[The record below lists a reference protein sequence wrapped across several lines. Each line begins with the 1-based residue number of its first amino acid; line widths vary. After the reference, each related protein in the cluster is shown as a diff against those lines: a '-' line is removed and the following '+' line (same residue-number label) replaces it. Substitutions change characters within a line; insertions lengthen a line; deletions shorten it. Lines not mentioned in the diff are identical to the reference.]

1 MDDDQQ
7 FCLRWNNHQST
18 LISVFDT
25 LLENGTLVDCT
36 LAAEGKFLKAHKVVL
51 SACSPYFATLLSQQ
65 YDKHPIFILKDV
77 KFQELRA
84 MMDYMY
90 RGEVNISQDQLAAL
104 LKAAESLQ
112 IKGLSDNRSNSSS
125 SAAAAA
131 AAAGGGV
138 HQQQQQ
144 KLSDASATK
153 SLQPPVPASKAS
165 GLTIENKRPLKSE
178 LLESDVSG
186 SREGSTSPTAR
197 KRKKVRRRS
206 VDTNNL
212 LIDNHDQHSNSSS
225 HSIHTA
231 TGANTSAAVVGGAS
245 GVTANAAASA
255 LSSSS
260 TAAAGVNSSAN
271 VLSVA
276 AVAAAAA
283 LKKTETVQQA
293 AAETLK
299 LQKQQ
304 AAAVA
309 AAAAAAQS
317 SDDDERC
324 GPGSVATGTEH
335 DDGNEL
341 TDNEHDGDGASS
353 VKSGSRHHHLRDGG
367 RRGKTS
373 TSSVGELMIE
383 PKSEYEDVQD
393 ENVEDLTMDDE
404 DLMDELDQPGPSH
417 GGDVSSQG
425 YAQWPME
432 REQNEAFIAAQDAV
446 GGQHRDAQGR
456 RKLVILSK
464 RVAEASSSSGD
475 PGSLMALA
483 GASPLTGGK
492 KIKTITVTTSE
503 PALWVDEN
511 EIPIITTNQ
520 GIRLRQTERQQQSAM
535 IAGNVECDF
544 NGSSS
549 VTATTTAIA
558 TPLTE
563 QSNDVG
569 SGSLITHATPV
580 VLNDCLLE
588 SKNIV
593 VTKKDNNYILFT
605 ADPDAS
611 PEPPVSAGTTVMLP
625 MRSATLVAT
634 GGASTSIGNTTTIAT
649 IIDEMRIEDL
659 LKKEKII
666 KQTELHPD
674 GTTATTYIFDECDIL
689 PIKTGTSTVA
699 KGNVALSSG
708 TASTGMVGKRVT
720 SGNVLTPPTAVS
732 GASPISSSAGSLIT
746 SVSIQKPDNFPNE
759 LVVPSLPKNDGSS
772 RKLTHATI
780 SAPAK
785 TFGHPRIKYS
795 RAKNPYNITGN
806 TAMTSSTITMPILT
820 IPTVTP
826 SIGSSITTSSMQLQ
840 EVSQQLAP
848 QPSATVAGTE
858 RQLLNFSLSRKL
870 GPAGQQPLQH
880 VTITGTSVGAPGL
893 TAINASAIQQIPIA
907 TAIGGTR
914 GTSITTRYSVNEY
927 ETSGSNTS
935 QSADFPQGMIDDL
948 DYSVIEDI
956 DLSDG
961 VATNFSNVVAAAAAA
976 AGTTLAGSG
985 QQQQQQQQ
993 QQQTTVALVAAS
1005 KVSSDVDNNGSQSDD
1020 DDGDQDMDEGGD
1032 DGSGEPDD
1040 DEQHIAKYNTKLL
1053 SKMKKEGVGG
1063 QTGGSKLLNASMG
1076 DSKFALLANPNIM
1089 QKFEYT
1095 VNESTV
1101 VSDTDDGEV
1110 RQYVCRHC
1118 GKRYRWKSTLRRH
1131 ENVECGGKEASH
1143 QCPYC
1148 SYKAKQRG
1156 NLGVHIRKH
1165 HAEMPQ
1171 LESRRRSNKSRHSI

>member
-18 LISVFDT
+18 LISVIDT

-112 IKGLSDNRSNSSS
+112 IKGLSDNRSSS
-125 SAAAAA
+125 SAGT
-131 AAAGGGV
+131 GGGA
-138 HQQQQQ
+138 Q
-144 KLSDASATK
+144 KGDATAVK

-165 GLTIENKRPLKSE
+165 GLTIENKRSLKSE
-178 LLESDVSG
+178 LHESDMSG
-186 SREGSTSPTAR
+186 SREGSSSPTSR

-225 HSIHTA
+225 HSMHTGS
-231 TGANTSAAVVGGAS
+231 GANVAALA
-245 GVTANAAASA
+245 VTGTTAANVAASS
-255 LSSSS
+255 LSSSSS
-260 TAAAGVNSSAN
+260 TAAAGSNSSAN

-304 AAAVA
+304 QQAAA

-324 GPGSVATGTEH
+324 GGPGSVATGTEH
-335 DDGNEL
+335 DDGNDL
-341 TDNEHDGDGASS
+341 SDNEHDGDGGSS
-353 VKSGSRHHHLRDGG
+353 VKSGSRHHHLRDGS
-367 RRGKTS
+367 RRGKMS
-373 TSSVGELMIE
+373 TSSMGEMMIE

-446 GGQHRDAQGR
+446 GGQHRDAQ
-456 RKLVILSK
+456 
-464 RVAEASSSSGD
+464 
-475 PGSLMALA
+475 
-483 GASPLTGGK
+483 
-492 KIKTITVTTSE
+492 
-503 PALWVDEN
+503 
-511 EIPIITTNQ
+511 
-520 GIRLRQTERQQQSAM
+520 
-535 IAGNVECDF
+535 
-544 NGSSS
+544 
-549 VTATTTAIA
+549 
-558 TPLTE
+558 
-563 QSNDVG
+563 
-569 SGSLITHATPV
+569 
-580 VLNDCLLE
+580 
-588 SKNIV
+588 
-593 VTKKDNNYILFT
+593 
-605 ADPDAS
+605 
-611 PEPPVSAGTTVMLP
+611 
-625 MRSATLVAT
+625 
-634 GGASTSIGNTTTIAT
+634 
-649 IIDEMRIEDL
+649 
-659 LKKEKII
+659 
-666 KQTELHPD
+666 
-674 GTTATTYIFDECDIL
+674 DIL
-689 PIKTGTSTVA
+689 PIKTTTGTIA
-699 KGNVALSSG
+699 KGNVTLSPGTVG
-708 TASTGMVGKRVT
+708 TAMVGKRVST
-720 SGNVLTPPTAVS
+720 GNSSSPSGTVA
-732 GASPISSSAGSLIT
+732 GASIVNSAGTIVTTPVAIHKLDASPSELI
-746 SVSIQKPDNFPNE
+746 
-759 LVVPSLPKNDGSS
+759 VPTVMKSDGGV
-772 RKLTHATI
+772 RKLTPHSTLG
-780 SAPAK
+780 APGK
-785 TFGHPRIKYS
+785 PLSHPRIKYS
-795 RAKNPYNITGN
+795 RAKNPYSTPANASITS
-806 TAMTSSTITMPILT
+806 TTITMPILT

-826 SIGSSITTSSMQLQ
+826 SHTNAGSNATVQLQ
-840 EVSQQLAP
+840 EVSQQLV
-848 QPSATVAGTE
+848 PSTTTTTTVTGTE

-870 GPAGQQPLQH
+870 QPSQQH
-880 VTITGTSVGAPGL
+880 VTITGAGTPGL

-907 TAIGGTR
+907 AISASAR
-914 GTSITTRYSVNEY
+914 GSSVTTRYTVNEY

-935 QSADFPQGMIDDL
+935 QSADFPPGMIDDL

-961 VATNFSNVVAAAAAA
+961 VTANFSNVVAAAAAA
-976 AGTTLAGSG
+976 ATTLTSSG

-993 QQQTTVALVAAS
+993 QQQTTGTTAMALVTGS
-1005 KVSSDVDNNGSQSDD
+1005 KMSSDVDNNGSQSDD
-1020 DDGDQDMDEGGD
+1020 DDQDLMDEGGD
-1032 DGSGEPDD
+1032 DGSGDLGPDD
-1040 DEQHIAKYNTKLL
+1040 DDDDEHITKYSTKMLKL
-1053 SKMKKEGVGG
+1053 KKDSGQPGG
-1063 QTGGSKLLNASMG
+1063 TKLLNASAG

-1089 QKFEYT
+1089 RNFEYT

-1171 LESRRRSNKSRHSI
+1171 LESRRRSNKSRHSM